1 MKRLLISALLCLLTL
16 EPAIASTKD
25 KDSNRDKGSS
35 KRQSLRARPAVTP
48 SPIASPTMPQLA
60 VNKRFQA
67 VLERFRKGELQKKA
81 AWDALR
87 PFEGLLNDLSPEN
100 RLAYQQVR
108 SQLLFLA
115 GYPLLASEH
124 AAKAIVLAPDP
135 FAEHHQA
142 LWRILWTVSKVKP
155 IQYILEE
162 LAGKLG
168 PREGLPPEFGNNW
181 NYILGNALIE
191 QKKLP
196 HAKAFY
202 EKVVM
207 QDRYFLPAQ
216 YQLAI
221 LSIQTN
227 KIEEAESYLR
237 AVLNPKAQD
246 LSGLRRSELTEM
258 NSYAR
263 MALGRLYYQSGRFLD
278 SAREYRTIRRNS
290 NLFYDALFE
299 QSWALFMAGSLK
311 HALGTL
317 YAVNSPYFKDRF
329 NPETKVLESMIYYWM
344 CRYEEAR
351 DALADFSEQH
361 REAIESLG
369 GFLDRQ
375 RLTAETAYQLFENLI
390 TGVSAQAIGIPLSV
404 LHTAAQQD
412 VMLLARDQYA
422 TLIEETA
429 NLDTYGI
436 YASSADVE
444 QYKNLLATR
453 AAAIRTDIG
462 ARFLGELRAMKEH
475 FDELYSQSQFL
486 YLELL
491 MSQKEQILGRELH
504 ADDKATRVTDKDAFS
519 GWSRKTQ
526 SWQDTKNEY
535 WWDEI
540 GFQVID
546 VDPECKL

>member
-1 MKRLLISALLCLLTL
+1 
-16 EPAIASTKD
+16 
-25 KDSNRDKGSS
+25 
-35 KRQSLRARPAVTP
+35 
-48 SPIASPTMPQLA
+48 
-60 VNKRFQA
+60 
-67 VLERFRKGELQKKA
+67 
-81 AWDALR
+81 
-87 PFEGLLNDLSPEN
+87 
-100 RLAYQQVR
+100 
-108 SQLLFLA
+108 
-115 GYPLLASEH
+115 
-124 AAKAIVLAPDP
+124 
-135 FAEHHQA
+135 
-142 LWRILWTVSKVKP
+142 
-155 IQYILEE
+155 
-162 LAGKLG
+162 
-168 PREGLPPEFGNNW
+168 
-181 NYILGNALIE
+181 
-191 QKKLP
+191 
-196 HAKAFY
+196 
-202 EKVVM
+202 
-207 QDRYFLPAQ
+207 
-216 YQLAI
+216 
-221 LSIQTN
+221 
-227 KIEEAESYLR
+227 
-237 AVLNPKAQD
+237 
-246 LSGLRRSELTEM
+246 
-258 NSYAR
+258 
-263 MALGRLYYQSGRFLD
+263 
-278 SAREYRTIRRNS
+278 
-290 NLFYDALFE
+290 
-299 QSWALFMAGSLK
+299 
-311 HALGTL
+311 
-317 YAVNSPYFKDRF
+317 VNSPYFKDRF